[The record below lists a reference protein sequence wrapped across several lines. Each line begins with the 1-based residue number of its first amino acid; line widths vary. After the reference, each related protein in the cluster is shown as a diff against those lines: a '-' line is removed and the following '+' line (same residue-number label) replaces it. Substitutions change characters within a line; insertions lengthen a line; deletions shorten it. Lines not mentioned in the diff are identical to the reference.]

1 MNRMEPQ
8 RDCPEC
14 EGTNSFDR
22 RSFFRTVGGQAA
34 AILAIGGAAGAA
46 RALDTVKPKLVVK
59 PAEDLVRELF
69 ATLSAEQKPMVV
81 FPWDHANKNGIP
93 TRLGMYNA
101 PIGKKIRDVY
111 TKPQQELL
119 DRIFRS
125 IAAGDEGYHRLSRG
139 GNFDASG
146 SFTGIGATIYGE
158 PTDKNKFS
166 LVFAG
171 HHLTV
176 RCDGN
181 SEADAAFGGPMYYG
195 HTPDGS
201 SKENVFYYQ
210 TQAVWSVFNA
220 LSEKQRKA
228 ASIDGT
234 PGELA
239 PSVQFRKNGMKFP
252 GLSIQELS
260 KDQRALVESVM
271 RELLSPFR
279 KEDADEVMDLLKKNG
294 GMEKIHLAFYY
305 EESGDAIQ
313 WHFWR
318 LEGPGFIWN
327 FRVLPHV
334 HTYVN
339 IAGVA

>member
-1 MNRMEPQ
+1 
-8 RDCPEC
+8 
-14 EGTNSFDR
+14 
-22 RSFFRTVGGQAA
+22 
-34 AILAIGGAAGAA
+34 
-46 RALDTVKPKLVVK
+46 
-59 PAEDLVRELF
+59 
-69 ATLSAEQKPMVV
+69 
-81 FPWDHANKNGIP
+81 
-93 TRLGMYNA
+93 
-101 PIGKKIRDVY
+101 
-111 TKPQQELL
+111 
-119 DRIFRS
+119 
-125 IAAGDEGYHRLSRG
+125 
-139 GNFDASG
+139 
-146 SFTGIGATIYGE
+146 
-158 PTDKNKFS
+158 
-166 LVFAG
+166 
-171 HHLTV
+171 
-176 RCDGN
+176 
-181 SEADAAFGGPMYYG
+181 MYYG

-220 LSEKQRKA
+220 LSEKQRMA
-228 ASIDGT
+228 ASIDGS

-260 KDQRALVESVM
+260 KDQRVLVESVM